1 MLELVN
7 YTVDTLW
14 SDAMVTEQ
22 DGEVSLL
29 VSCPVD
35 CTPGNLLVRGT
46 DIPIARAT
54 LRVRASAAPRR
65 HPDVLSLRTDSMLN
79 FVYFSIV
86 EPGLPALV
94 AGPGN
99 DATTTGELTLVL
111 PQPVGLFVAPQASL
125 ALALAC
131 TPDPYPQPQYFHSN
145 VHSHS
150 RTHPNPNSPGPQPP
164 SCLSTSPG
172 RARRGEQ
179 HGAHP
184 RCEHST

>member
-1 MLELVN
+1 
-7 YTVDTLW
+7 
-14 SDAMVTEQ
+14 MVTEQ

-29 VSCPVD
+29 VNCPVD
-35 CTPGNLLVRGT
+35 CTPGNPLVRGT

-99 DATTTGELTLVL
+99 DATTTGELTLVM

-125 ALALAC
+125 ALALF
-131 TPDPYPQPQYFHSN
+131 TPCPHLRPRPHSH
-145 VHSHS
+145 VHSQLSHP
-150 RTHPNPNSPGPQPP
+150 PNPNSPDPQ
-164 SCLSTSPG
+164 L
-172 RARRGEQ
+172 
-179 HGAHP
+179 
-184 RCEHST
+184 